1 MGSIKKH
8 ITQMT
13 ELEKQFLWGE
23 IKKVEKWSVSYHLRE
38 RMRERGGSKN
48 LILELINT
56 GTLIEYHQRNGK
68 SRVLIRGSK
77 IYKRDVLCAV
87 FQFERSTIITLYWN
101 RHNDHHK
108 TLKEEAYN
116 ENVDILR
123 LFTEEAQQV
132 KRSP

>member
-1 MGSIKKH
+1 LGSVKKH

-13 ELEKQFLWGE
+13 EHEKQFLWE
-23 IKKVEKWSVSYHLRE
+23 KIKKVKKWSVSYHLRE

-48 LILELINT
+48 LIMELIKT

-68 SRVLIRGSK
+68 SRVLIRGSR

-87 FQFERSTIITLYWN
+87 FQFERNTIITLYWN
-101 RHNDHHK
+101 RHDDHHK

-116 ENVDILR
+116 ENIDIPK
-123 LFTEEAQQV
+123 LFSEEMQQG
-132 KRSP
+132 KA

>member
-13 ELEKQFLWGE
+13 ENEKQFLWE
-23 IKKVEKWSVSYHLRE
+23 KIKKVKKWSVSRHLRE
-38 RMRERGGSKN
+38 RMNERGGSKN
-48 LILELINT
+48 LILELISS
-56 GTLIEYHQRNGK
+56 GTLIEYHQRNGI

-101 RHNDHHK
+101 RHNDHHE
-108 TLKEEAYN
+108 TLKEEAYDKN
-116 ENVDILR
+116 MDILR
-123 LFTEEAQQV
+123 LYAEEMKQGKA
-132 KRSP
+132 